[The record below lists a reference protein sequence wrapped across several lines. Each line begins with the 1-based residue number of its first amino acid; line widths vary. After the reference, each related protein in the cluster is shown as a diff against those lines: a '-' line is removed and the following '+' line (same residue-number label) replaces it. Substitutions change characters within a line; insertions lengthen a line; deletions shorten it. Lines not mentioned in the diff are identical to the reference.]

1 MPCTHCSA
9 VEILLSVFM
18 PFTGIVFPT
27 FWLHCLETTDLIPL
41 QLKSE
46 VYPRLQ
52 TQKFQN
58 GEITT
63 EVCVRSSDGHITHPA
78 YKALPFTLQ
87 GLRIRHR
94 AWKLLGRLSSDTE
107 KEDGSSQTRCL
118 LKMLGRMWMKLE
130 AKRIWR
136 KWMKLE
142 ARWVLM
148 TELW

>member
-1 MPCTHCSA
+1 MHCSA
-9 VEILLSVFM
+9 VEILLSAFM

-52 TQKFQN
+52 TQNFQN

-87 GLRIRHR
+87 GLRIRHG

-107 KEDGSSQTRCL
+107 KEDGSSQTSCL
-118 LKMLGRMWMKLE
+118 LKTLGRMWMKLE
-130 AKRIWR
+130 AKQIWR

-142 ARWVLM
+142 ARRVLM